1 MHIYTYSIWTS
12 ESNSCIRQNKEVNFY
27 TWPVLE
33 TVEVESWRWW
43 GWRCHQ
49 VCRIVG
55 RVVRR
60 IRFVVLG
67 LGWCN
72 ILVLIVRDLVTWF
85 DIRVQITE
93 SKQYV
98 EYSIYWEYAQYAVNA
113 KYAWYVEYALICK
126 ICDNDFPYAE

>member
-1 MHIYTYSIWTS
+1 
-12 ESNSCIRQNKEVNFY
+12 
-27 TWPVLE
+27 
-33 TVEVESWRWW
+33 
-43 GWRCHQ
+43 

-98 EYSIYWEYAQYAVNA
+98 EYAIY
-113 KYAWYVEYALICK
+113 
-126 ICDNDFPYAE
+126 